1 MAESS
6 NRVTFLSAVFR
17 GVGIRSFIIVSIL
30 GICFTFVTYL
40 NYGSFIKLIPKIVL
54 MLNNSRRFRNSEKE
68 YIYSMEDIVVES
80 KPNRTAERDSV
91 VYAVENITVDS
102 KPNIT
107 AQSDAAVYFSEKN
120 FTSIERNYHQTQVNC
135 SAVFAGIKEEV
146 DRAVAIAT
154 VLATEVDG
162 DKYSKD
168 RLAAK
173 KAKNDT
179 LYSETE
185 SEVKEWAWKVKKLD
199 NQWYLNATQDCDYF
213 KRTRGYITSSLTQE
227 EEEFPIAFSL
237 IVYKDIEMVERLLR
251 SIYRP
256 QNRYCIHVDAKSDQ
270 EFFEAVQSIAHCFS
284 DNVALSS
291 RRMKVVWGKYTVLE
305 LELICMG
312 DLWVLD
318 DNETPLGKSS
328 TKINYISSS
337 LYSITPGNVYRPD
350 STESGGG
357 TKRDTAERS
366 DAKRRKWKY
375 FINLTGQEFPLKTNY
390 ELVKILKAYKGAN
403 NEDGTRM
410 RADIK
415 RWVAFPPHGIQPA
428 KGAVHTLLN
437 RATVDFIL
445 HDSIAKDFVGWL
457 RKTKIPDETLFAS
470 INYNRDL
477 QIPGTY
483 NGTDL
488 EQVISYNRYKH
499 WYGTICYSEQH
510 VRGICILSIGDL
522 QRLGEAPHLF
532 ANKFYLHQD
541 RIVIG
546 CLEEKIFNDTRDEF
560 LGRKTFN
567 TTFYSE
573 QDFVINRVRGAVILS
588 LKMSKCLLKDV
599 DGAVTREM
607 VPKSAQTSR
616 REFQFEPIR
625 NALI

>member
-1 MAESS
+1 MA
-6 NRVTFLSAVFR
+6 
-17 GVGIRSFIIVSIL
+17 
-30 GICFTFVTYL
+30 
-40 NYGSFIKLIPKIVL
+40 L
-54 MLNNSRRFRNSEKE
+54 MFNNSRTFSYSEKE
-68 YIYSMEDIVVES
+68 TVYSKGHI
-80 KPNRTAERDSV
+80 K
-91 VYAVENITVDS
+91 VYS

-107 AQSDAAVYFSEKN
+107 VHNDAAVSFGEKD
-120 FTSIERNYHQTQVNC
+120 FTSIEHNYHQMQVNC
-135 SAVFAGIKEEV
+135 SAVFAGGKEEV

-162 DKYSKD
+162 DKYSKN

-256 QNRYCIHVDAKSDQ
+256 QNRYCIHVDTKADQ
-270 EFFEAVQSIAHCFS
+270 EFFQTMKSLGRCFS
-284 DNVALSS
+284 DNVILSS
-291 RRMKVVWGKYTVLE
+291 RRVDVQWGKYSVLE
-305 LELICMG
+305 PEIICMG
-312 DLWVLD
+312 DIWAMDAIEVPVD
-318 DNETPLGKSS
+318 KSTTATHS
-328 TKINYISSS
+328 LSSWTFKITSENDHH
-337 LYSITPGNVYRPD
+337 PD
-350 STESGGG
+350 SAESSAIPENDKAGG
-357 TKRDTAERS
+357 RS
-366 DAKRRKWKY
+366 ARRRKWKY

-403 NEDGTRM
+403 NEEGTRK
-410 RADIK
+410 RANKD
-415 RWVAFPPHGIQPA
+415 RWFSFPPHGIKPT

-445 HDSIAKDFVGWL
+445 HDPIAKDFNDWL
-457 RKTKIPDETLFAS
+457 KHTLVPDETLFSS
-470 INYNRDL
+470 INYNPHLRIPGTYNGKTHHFERPHL
-477 QIPGTY
+477 HIPGTY

-488 EQVISYNRYKH
+488 EHVISYNRYKR
-499 WYGTICYSEQH
+499 WYGKDCYSQQL
-510 VRGICILSIGDL
+510 VRQICILSTGDL
-522 QRLGEAPHLF
+522 QRLGEAPDLF

-560 LGRKTFN
+560 LGRKSFN
-567 TTFYSE
+567 TNFYSE
-573 QDFVINRVRGAVILS
+573 QDFVIHRIRG
-588 LKMSKCLLKDV
+588 
-599 DGAVTREM
+599 
-607 VPKSAQTSR
+607 
-616 REFQFEPIR
+616 
-625 NALI
+625 